1 MQVNQQHINKS
12 LKIYLYSPFIKTEE
26 YNKNMMIL
34 EKMGHKITNEYYLN
48 KTKSEEAL
56 LGINNADIIILDA
69 TNYPDFCIKKWIYSV
84 IAINLNKEIWVISE
98 TLKDSP
104 YITIIFKDWTEVY
117 SELHPI

>member
-48 KTKSEEAL
+48 KTKILCYFLNHKFSNLQAFLPMDL
-56 LGINNADIIILDA
+56 LH
-69 TNYPDFCIKKWIYSV
+69 
-84 IAINLNKEIWVISE
+84 NLQ
-98 TLKDSP
+98 
-104 YITIIFKDWTEVY
+104 
-117 SELHPI
+117 